1 MQLHQVGVQIL
12 HILEFAPAVLAHG
25 HDIAHILVGGDD
37 GDLHIGLLGMLD
49 NSGVGIIVGV
59 IHLYQGAVGLI
70 HMVNN
75 GGESGDQIQVELPL
89 QALLDDLHMEHPQKA
104 AAEAEAQ
111 SHGAFRLKGQG
122 GIVELELFQG
132 VPQVR
137 ILAAILGVDAAVDHR
152 LGGPIAGQRLRGGV
166 FGVGNGVAHLGVL
179 DGLDGGG
186 EVAHLP
192 GLQCVCGLV
201 AQGL

>member
-12 HILEFAPAVLAHG
+12 HILELTPAVLTHG

-37 GDLHIGLLGMLD
+37 GDLHIGLLGMLN

-70 HMVNN
+70 YMVNN

-104 AAEAEAQ
+104 AAEAEA
-111 SHGAFRLKGQG
+111 
-122 GIVELELFQG
+122 
-132 VPQVR
+132 
-137 ILAAILGVDAAVDHR
+137 
-152 LGGPIAGQRLRGGV
+152 
-166 FGVGNGVAHLGVL
+166 
-179 DGLDGGG
+179 
-186 EVAHLP
+186 
-192 GLQCVCGLV
+192 
-201 AQGL
+201 